1 MITSKA
7 IRAARQF
14 NRLYVQVMR
23 EQRKRHPDG
32 DKIQRLKSTAS
43 KVSKQLR
50 RLMGW

>member
-7 IRAARQF
+7 ISVAGQF
-14 NRLYVQVMR
+14 DKLVAQIKR

-32 DKIQRLKSTAS
+32 DKIERLKSTAS